1 MAERFYRPLVLIFVL
16 GIAASADAQ
25 KGPTVMC
32 IQGDNKAVDCSN
44 LPKRPKSATV
54 VQVVAKEHW
63 SCTVD
68 GQEVACIDAGRHIRS
83 LHPSDDPKVKLC
95 GAPNLDP
102 SELSVVLGSISGE
115 QLPLEFGCARE
126 P

>member
-1 MAERFYRPLVLIFVL
+1 MAERFHRPLLLIL
-16 GIAASADAQ
+16 LQGLAASAAAQ
-25 KGPTVMC
+25 KIPTVMC
-32 IQGDNKAVDCSN
+32 IQGDKAVDCSN
-44 LPKRPKSATV
+44 RPKRPKSTTV
-54 VQVVAKEHW
+54 VQVVAREHW

-68 GQEVACIDAGRHIRS
+68 GQEVACLEAGRHIRS
-83 LHPSDDPKVKLC
+83 LHPSDDPKVKFC

-126 P
+126 SP